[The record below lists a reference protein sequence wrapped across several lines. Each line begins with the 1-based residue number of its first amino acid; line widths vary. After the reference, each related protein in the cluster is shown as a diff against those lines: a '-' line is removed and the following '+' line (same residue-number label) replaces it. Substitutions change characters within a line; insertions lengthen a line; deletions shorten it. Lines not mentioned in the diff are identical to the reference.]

1 MIRVG
6 VIGGGQL
13 GRMLALAGYPLDIRV
28 TTLDPGDDTPASQ
41 VAPSVR
47 AAYDD
52 PAALEE
58 LATTN
63 DVLTF
68 EFENVPVDAARLAA
82 RHAPLFPPPAAL
94 EAAQD
99 RGAEKALFERVG
111 LPVAT
116 YAPVSSAAELT
127 AALEWIG
134 TPAMLKTRRLG
145 YDGKGQAVI
154 TDPGLAPAAWRAV
167 GEHPCILEAFV
178 PFDGEVSLV
187 GARARDGATSFY
199 PLIAN
204 EHRDQILR
212 VSRPL
217 VDVPDIQALAE
228 AHARALMDELNYVGV
243 LAIEFFRAGETLLGN
258 EFAPRVHNSGHWTIE
273 GAETSQ
279 FEQHLRAVAGLPLGS
294 SAPVG
299 ACAMANIIGAAPD
312 PAAIARIPGAH
323 LHLYGKEA
331 RAGRKLGHITVQAA
345 DQDALTPR
353 WLQVTAILDD

>member
-41 VAPSVR
+41 VAPFIR
-47 AAYDD
+47 AGYDD

-99 RGAEKALFERVG
+99 RAVEKALFERIG
-111 LPVAT
+111 LPVAA
-116 YAPVSSAAELT
+116 YAPVSSAAELA
-127 AALEWIG
+127 AALERIG
-134 TPAMLKTRRLG
+134 TPAVLKTRRLG

-167 GEHPCILEAFV
+167 GEQPCILEAFV
-178 PFDGEVSLV
+178 AFDGEVSLV
-187 GARARDGATSFY
+187 GARGRDGATSFY
-199 PLIAN
+199 PLVAN

-217 VDVPDIQALAE
+217 VDAPDLQARAE
-228 AHARALMDELNYVGV
+228 APARALMDELDYVGV
-243 LAIEFFRAGETLLGN
+243 LTIEFFRTGETLLGN

-294 SAPVG
+294 SASVG
-299 ACAMANIIGAAPD
+299 VCVMANLIGTSPD

-323 LHLYGKEA
+323 LHLYGKQA
-331 RAGRKLGHITVQAA
+331 RPGRKLGHITVHAA
-345 DQDALTPR
+345 DPGALVPR
-353 WLQVTAILDD
+353 WLQVTGILDD